1 MTTALEVGGVAV
13 GALAQSVTGFGFAL
27 LAGPVLVSIIVPK
40 EAIAAMALLGMLVNV
55 LSLTAARG
63 RPAPLRAE
71 SVTLLLWAVPG
82 LAAGAVALSRLPA
95 EAVRV
100 AVGALVLAA
109 VAQRRMGVATTT
121 LPAPAAGLAAGA
133 LTTSTGLSGPPLV
146 LRLAGLG
153 VSPRVRRDTLA
164 VVFLALGVFGVA
176 ALAAGGLMHL
186 PASFPALAAGAAGGA
201 VVGRR
206 LADRVDPA
214 LADRLTTALLI
225 AAALLSIVS
234 ATVGSGHAAP
244 RPRGGA

>member
-1 MTTALEVGGVAV
+1 MTIALAVGGVAV

-27 LAGPVLVSIIVPK
+27 LAGPVLVSILEPR

-63 RPAPLRAE
+63 RPEPLRAE

-100 AVGALVLAA
+100 TVGVLVLAA
-109 VAQRRMGVATTT
+109 VAQRRVGTASAT
-121 LPAPAAGLAAGA
+121 LPAPAAGLTAGA

-153 VSPRVRRDTLA
+153 VSPRARRDTLA

-176 ALAAGGLMHL
+176 ALAAAGLMRI
-186 PASFPALAAGAAGGA
+186 PPTFPALAAGAAGGA
-201 VVGRR
+201 LVGRR
-206 LADRVDPA
+206 LADRVDPVV
-214 LADRLTTALLI
+214 ADRLTTVLLI
-225 AAALLSIVS
+225 AAAVLSIVS
-234 ATVGSGHAAP
+234 ATVGSAHAAAGP
-244 RPRGGA
+244 RRGS